1 MLKSKGERESPC
13 PRTFFGLEKMSDI
26 PLTLIATLP
35 PETKDSTQDIHLG
48 ENPFHLQ
55 CFKTKMAT
63 SLCHM
68 LS

>member
-1 MLKSKGERESPC
+1 MERERITLSKD
-13 PRTFFGLEKMSDI
+13 FFWFGKMSDI

-35 PETKDSTQDIHLG
+35 PEMKDSTQDIHLG

-63 SLCHM
+63 SLCHI